1 MIEYAVGMVMVGSS
15 LVGCVS
21 GALGSFAVLRKQS
34 LLGDAIS
41 HAALP
46 GIAIAFLITMTKNPL
61 ILMSG
66 AMIAGWVST
75 MLVMAIVKQ
84 TVIKED
90 AALGMILSVFFGFGL
105 VLLTF
110 IQRLPTANK
119 SGLNHYLFGSAATLL
134 LGDIKVMSTLG
145 ILTLIGLILFWKEF
159 KILAF
164 DPDYAISL
172 GFKVRRIELLLT
184 FLTVTAIVIGL
195 QTVGVILMSAMI
207 IAPAAAA
214 RQWTDRLWMMIV
226 LSATFG
232 AFSGLIGAL
241 ISSQVSKLPTGPT
254 IVLVM
259 SSIVAVSILFAPMNG
274 LIWDWIRRR

>member
-1 MIEYAVGMVMVGSS
+1 MIEYAIGMVMVGSS

-21 GALGSFAVLRKQS
+21 GALGGFAVLRKQS

-46 GIAIAFLITMTKNPL
+46 GIAIAFLLTMTKNPL

-66 AMIAGWVST
+66 AMIAGWIST
-75 MLVMAIVKQ
+75 LLVMAIVKH

-105 VLLTF
+105 VLLTL
-110 IQRLPTANK
+110 IQRLPTSNK

-134 LGDIKVMSTLG
+134 ASDIKIMG
-145 ILTLIGLILFWKEF
+145 ILSIVTLIGLLLFWKEF
-159 KILAF
+159 KILSF
-164 DPDYAISL
+164 DPDYATSL
-172 GFKVRRIELLLT
+172 GFNTRRIEIILT

-214 RQWTDRLWMMIV
+214 RQWTNRLWVMIL
-226 LSATFG
+226 LSALFG
-232 AFSGLIGAL
+232 AASGLIGAA
-241 ISSQVSKLPTGPT
+241 ISSHFGKLPTGPT

-259 SSIVAVSILFAPMNG
+259 SLFVAISMVFAPTNG
-274 LIWDWIRRR
+274 ILWNRNSA